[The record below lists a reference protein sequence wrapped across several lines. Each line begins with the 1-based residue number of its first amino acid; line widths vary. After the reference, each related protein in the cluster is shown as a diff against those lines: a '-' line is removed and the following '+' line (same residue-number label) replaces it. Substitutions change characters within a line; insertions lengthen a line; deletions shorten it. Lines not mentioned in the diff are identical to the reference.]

1 VEDKR
6 TETTGGL
13 LSPSDLARYLS
24 CSRTFAATLIS
35 SGTIP
40 SLRIHGLRRVRK
52 CDVDS
57 YIEARL
63 AAKE

>member
-6 TETTGGL
+6 TEATEGL
-13 LSPSDLARYLS
+13 LSPDDLARYLS

-35 SGTIP
+35 NGTLP
-40 SLRIHGLRRVRK
+40 SLRIGGLRRVRK
-52 CDVDS
+52 SDVDD

-63 AAKE
+63 AAKD

>member
-1 VEDKR
+1 MEDKR
-6 TETTGGL
+6 TESTRGL

-40 SLRIHGLRRVRK
+40 SLKIGSLRRVRK
-52 CDVDS
+52 SDVDS

-63 AAKE
+63 TAKD